1 MSSSLPCH
9 LNVILPIYHAT
20 CIKVQSQEIGEI
32 MSHYDEFEMAS
43 KETPTWEFD
52 AQDKLRNKRSKQR
65 RRHQSNQ
72 PKRYEHDD
80 EFDQG
85 IWR

>member
-1 MSSSLPCH
+1 
-9 LNVILPIYHAT
+9 
-20 CIKVQSQEIGEI
+20 

-43 KETPTWEFD
+43 RETPTWEFD
-52 AQDKLRNKRSKQR
+52 AQDELRSKLR

-80 EFDQG
+80 EFDQE
-85 IWR
+85 IWDKLWR

>member
-1 MSSSLPCH
+1 
-9 LNVILPIYHAT
+9 
-20 CIKVQSQEIGEI
+20 

-43 KETPTWEFD
+43 EQTPTWEFD

-65 RRHQSNQ
+65 RRHQANQ
-72 PKRYEHDD
+72 PKRYDHDD
-80 EFDQG
+80 EFDEE